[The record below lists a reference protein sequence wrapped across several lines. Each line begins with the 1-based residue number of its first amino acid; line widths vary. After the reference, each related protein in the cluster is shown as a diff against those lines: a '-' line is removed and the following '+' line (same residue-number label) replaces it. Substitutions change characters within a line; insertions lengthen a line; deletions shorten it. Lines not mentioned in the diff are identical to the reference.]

1 MFTIV
6 QIWSKSSNI
15 HKHIDIYAMYNKSKF
30 LIKLNSQ
37 NENIRLVLKNCIM
50 ELQTVMHAHL
60 KREITLFSLHT
71 NIFIWKYIFNPSDDI
86 QQIVISQ
93 KGTKPISETITILN

>member
-6 QIWSKSSNI
+6 QISSKSSNI
-15 HKHIDIYAMYNKSKF
+15 HKHIDIYAMYKSKF

-37 NENIRLVLKNCIM
+37 NENIRLVLKNLIM

-60 KREITLFSLHT
+60 KREITLFSLHS
-71 NIFIWKYIFNPSDDI
+71 NIFM
-86 QQIVISQ
+86 
-93 KGTKPISETITILN
+93 